1 MSILR
6 PAKTLAELDAISATT
21 PWPLQHNA
29 MVDRLEKR
37 GVKMVK
43 VGTYRQACQ
52 EGWAPAPK
60 NDEQKAIWNQVHAIP
75 DKPIKIEFDP
85 KKDK

>member
-1 MSILR
+1 M
-6 PAKTLAELDAISATT
+6 
-21 PWPLQHNA
+21 
-29 MVDRLEKR
+29 
-37 GVKMVK
+37 KMVK
-43 VGTYRQACQ
+43 IGTYRQACQ

-85 KKDK
+85 KRGK